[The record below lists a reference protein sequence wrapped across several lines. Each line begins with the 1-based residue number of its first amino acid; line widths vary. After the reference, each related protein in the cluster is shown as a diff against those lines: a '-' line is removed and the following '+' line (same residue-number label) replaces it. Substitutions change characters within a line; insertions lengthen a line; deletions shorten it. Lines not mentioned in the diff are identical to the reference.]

1 MSGVAVRDRHDAP
14 TVALLTPED
23 WPRSRDRGRVHRAR
37 EGNRHWLLFWL
48 VAGRALAML
57 GENDG
62 PSMVSYTATGAAYG
76 GGFFLPFI
84 VVTFVMAV
92 VCQEMC
98 MRVGDWLLVALSFS
112 SGVFEAICFL
122 SFRVFT
128 SFQTGNLV
136 FVGLT
141 AGGTRPPQGPDPAIA
156 PVSLATFALGAAE
169 AMPILH
175 SFDGD
180 VELDDSH
187 VRHVWPRQTTMALGL
202 SLAPQVA
209 FLAVWMTYSPP
220 SRATL
225 TLMGL
230 IAFAMGVQMNAVR
243 FLHVP
248 GISTTAATATFIDLV
263 SGIATRSLKASAR
276 RLSGVLVGIVL
287 GALLGDLML
296 RYVGSEAPVVPV
308 VINAM
313 VLGSA
318 AVALK
323 QS

>member
-1 MSGVAVRDRHDAP
+1 
-14 TVALLTPED
+14 
-23 WPRSRDRGRVHRAR
+23 
-37 EGNRHWLLFWL
+37 
-48 VAGRALAML
+48 
-57 GENDG
+57 
-62 PSMVSYTATGAAYG
+62 
-76 GGFFLPFI
+76 
-84 VVTFVMAV
+84 
-92 VCQEMC
+92 
-98 MRVGDWLLVALSFS
+98 MRDWLLVALSFS

-122 SFRVFT
+122 SFRVFS

-136 FVGLT
+136 FVGLS

-156 PVSLATFALGAAE
+156 PVSLATFALGAAV

-180 VELDDSH
+180 VELDDTQ
-187 VRHVWPRQTTMALGL
+187 VQHVWPRQTTMALGL

-209 FLAVWMTYSPP
+209 FLAVWMRYSPP

-263 SGIATRSLKASAR
+263 SGIATRSLKAPAVR

-287 GALLGDLML
+287 GALVGDLML